1 MLLAACWVAVAFLV
15 LVAVAYGFPD
25 ARSLDAR
32 ALHGFI
38 DLQSPDEYTR
48 INRIATLC
56 NPPSVCG

>member
-15 LVAVAYGFPD
+15 VVAFAYGSSG

-48 INRIATLC
+48 INS
-56 NPPSVCG
+56 PSR